1 MRFCIISAAALRIS
15 LCLCVFWGLL
25 FYITV
30 SAVFGVFLLAVLV
43 VSAGSFMATSRLVR
57 AIKFLFSFFGLLRS
71 LFFYCHIVYVLVVV
85 VVLFIAIQMSLCC
98 CC

>member
-1 MRFCIISAAALRIS
+1 MLFCIISAAALRIS

-71 LFFYCHIVYVLVVV
+71 LFFIVTLCTCLLLL
-85 VVLFIAIQMSLCC
+85 LFYLLQFK
-98 CC
+98 